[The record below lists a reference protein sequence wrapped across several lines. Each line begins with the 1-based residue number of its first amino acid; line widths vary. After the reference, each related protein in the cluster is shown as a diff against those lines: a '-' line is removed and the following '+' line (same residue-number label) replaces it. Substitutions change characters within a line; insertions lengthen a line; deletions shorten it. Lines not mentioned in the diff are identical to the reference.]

1 MIEIRNLYLHKGEEN
16 IRERINEGKIKYF
29 LNLHCYKKYKCKVD
43 RKLQSQLAFNLLMG
57 KCFSACWVCGKA
69 KSSLISVEIPLVGKV

>member
-57 KCFSACWVCGKA
+57 N
-69 KSSLISVEIPLVGKV
+69 

>member
-29 LNLHCYKKYKCKVD
+29 LNLH
-43 RKLQSQLAFNLLMG
+43 
-57 KCFSACWVCGKA
+57 
-69 KSSLISVEIPLVGKV
+69 